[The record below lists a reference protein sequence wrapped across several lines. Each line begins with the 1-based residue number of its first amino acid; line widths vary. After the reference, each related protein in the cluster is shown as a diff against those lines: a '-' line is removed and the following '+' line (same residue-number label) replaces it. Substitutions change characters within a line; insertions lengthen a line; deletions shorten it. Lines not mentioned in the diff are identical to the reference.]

1 MTNEQ
6 RQKRVLY
13 AEASDLVQASHGLAL
28 QSLDC
33 YVVQVASAA
42 AALEA
47 LSSEEPFDI
56 ILVGDVS
63 KSSQG
68 EAPEPELS
76 VIKKAKELYPQTPVL
91 IFTSHDYLTEAY
103 QAGISGD
110 LKKPAGG
117 FVFINFIAPYL
128 TSSSSRK
135 SSETDSGGT
144 AHHN

>member
-28 QSLDC
+28 QSLNC

-68 EAPEPELS
+68 EAPEPVCHL
-76 VIKKAKELYPQTPVL
+76 VL
-91 IFTSHDYLTEAY
+91 VWLGYARTRPGRER
-103 QAGISGD
+103 AG
-110 LKKPAGG
+110 
-117 FVFINFIAPYL
+117 
-128 TSSSSRK
+128 
-135 SSETDSGGT
+135 
-144 AHHN
+144 